1 MSTLH
6 IFSKPL
12 NYYSANQL
20 ENLIC
25 ADDRIL
31 LLGDACFA
39 NKQFKQFK
47 QFSDTLLV
55 LEEDALVRAIKLS
68 NNDTAISY
76 DEFVSLTLTSTQL
89 ITW

>member
-20 ENLIC
+20 ENLILSH
-25 ADDRIL
+25 DNVL
-31 LLGDACFA
+31 LVGDACFA
-39 NKQFKQFK
+39 KKQFRQFA
-47 QFSDTLLV
+47 DTLLI
-55 LEEDALVRAIKLS
+55 LEQDAQVRAIKLTD
-68 NNDTAISY
+68 NDKAISY
-76 DEFVSLTLTSTQL
+76 EDFVALTLSTNQS

>member
-20 ENLIC
+20 ENLILS
-25 ADDRIL
+25 DDNVL
-31 LLGDACFA
+31 LVGDACFA
-39 NKQFKQFK
+39 KKQFRQFA
-47 QFSDTLLV
+47 DTLLI
-55 LEEDALVRAIKLS
+55 LEQDAQVRAIKLTD
-68 NNDTAISY
+68 NDIAISY
-76 DEFVSLTLTSTQL
+76 EDFVALTLSTNQS

>member
-20 ENLIC
+20 ENLILS
-25 ADDRIL
+25 DDNVL
-31 LLGDACFA
+31 LVGDACFA
-39 NKQFKQFK
+39 KKQFRQFA
-47 QFSDTLLV
+47 DTLLI
-55 LEEDALVRAIKLS
+55 LEQDAQVRAIKLAD
-68 NNDTAISY
+68 NDKAISY
-76 DEFVSLTLTSTQL
+76 EDFVAITLSTNQS

>member
-20 ENLIC
+20 ENLILS
-25 ADDRIL
+25 DDNVL
-31 LLGDACFA
+31 LVGDACFA
-39 NKQFKQFK
+39 KKQFRQFA
-47 QFSDTLLV
+47 DTLLI
-55 LEEDALVRAIKLS
+55 LEQDAQVRAIKLTG
-68 NNDTAISY
+68 NDKAISY
-76 DEFVSLTLTSTQL
+76 EDFVALTLSTNQS

>member
-20 ENLIC
+20 ENLISL
-25 ADDRIL
+25 DDRVL

-39 NKQFKQFK
+39 SKQFK
-47 QFSDTLLV
+47 QFSDALLV
-55 LEEDALVRAIKLS
+55 LEEDAHVRAIKLS
-68 NNDTAISY
+68 HNETPISY
-76 DEFVSLTLTSTQL
+76 DEFVALTLTSTQL

>member
-1 MSTLH
+1 VSTLH

-20 ENLIC
+20 ENLIS
-25 ADDRIL
+25 ANDRIL

-39 NKQFKQFK
+39 NKQFKQL
-47 QFSDTLLV
+47 SDSLLV
-55 LEEDALVRAIKLS
+55 LEEDAHVRAIKLS
-68 NNDTAISY
+68 HNDTPISY
-76 DEFVSLTLTSTQL
+76 DEFVALTLTSTQL

>member
-20 ENLIC
+20 ENLILS
-25 ADDRIL
+25 DDNVL
-31 LLGDACFA
+31 LVGDACFA
-39 NKQFKQFK
+39 KKQFRQFA
-47 QFSDTLLV
+47 DTLLI
-55 LEEDALVRAIKLS
+55 LEQDAQVRAIKLTD
-68 NNDTAISY
+68 NDKAISY
-76 DEFVSLTLTSTQL
+76 KDFVALTLSTNQS

>member
-20 ENLIC
+20 ENLILSG
-25 ADDRIL
+25 DKVL
-31 LLGDACFA
+31 LVGDASFA
-39 NKQFKQFK
+39 KKQFRQFA
-47 QFSDTLLV
+47 DTLLI
-55 LEEDALVRAIKLS
+55 LEQDAQVRAIKLAD
-68 NNDTAISY
+68 NDKAISY
-76 DEFVSLTLTSTQL
+76 EDFVALTLSTNQS

>member
-39 NKQFKQFK
+39 NKQFKQF
-47 QFSDTLLV
+47 SDTLLV
-55 LEEDALVRAIKLS
+55 LEEDALVRSIKLS

>member
-20 ENLIC
+20 ENLILS
-25 ADDRIL
+25 DDNVL
-31 LLGDACFA
+31 LVGDACFA
-39 NKQFKQFK
+39 KKQFRQFA
-47 QFSDTLLV
+47 DTLLI
-55 LEEDALVRAIKLS
+55 LEQDAQVRAIKLTD
-68 NNDTAISY
+68 NDKAISY
-76 DEFVSLTLTSTQL
+76 EDFVALTLSTNQS

>member
-20 ENLIC
+20 ENLISL
-25 ADDRIL
+25 DDRVL

-39 NKQFKQFK
+39 SKQFK
-47 QFSDTLLV
+47 QFSDALLV
-55 LEEDALVRAIKLS
+55 LEEDAHVRAIKLS
-68 NNDTAISY
+68 HNETPISY
-76 DEFVSLTLTSTQL
+76 NEFVALTLTSTQL

>member
-20 ENLIC
+20 ENLISL
-25 ADDRIL
+25 DDRVL

-39 NKQFKQFK
+39 SKQFK
-47 QFSDTLLV
+47 QFSDALLV
-55 LEEDALVRAIKLS
+55 LEEDAHVRAIKLS
-68 NNDTAISY
+68 HNETPISY
-76 DEFVSLTLTSTQL
+76 DEFVALTVTSTQL

>member
-20 ENLIC
+20 ENLILS
-25 ADDRIL
+25 DDNVL
-31 LLGDACFA
+31 LVGDACFA
-39 NKQFKQFK
+39 KKQFRQFA
-47 QFSDTLLV
+47 DTLLI
-55 LEEDALVRAIKLS
+55 LEQDAQVRAIKLAD
-68 NNDTAISY
+68 NDKAISY
-76 DEFVSLTLTSTQL
+76 EDFVALTLSTNQS

>member
-20 ENLIC
+20 ENLILS
-25 ADDRIL
+25 DDNVL
-31 LLGDACFA
+31 LVGDACFA
-39 NKQFKQFK
+39 KKQFRQFA
-47 QFSDTLLV
+47 DTLLI
-55 LEEDALVRAIKLS
+55 LKQDAQVRAIKLTD
-68 NNDTAISY
+68 NDKAISY
-76 DEFVSLTLTSTQL
+76 EDFVALTLSTNQS

>member
-20 ENLIC
+20 ENLILST
-25 ADDRIL
+25 DNVL
-31 LLGDACFA
+31 LVGDACFA
-39 NKQFKQFK
+39 KKQFRQFA
-47 QFSDTLLV
+47 DTLLI
-55 LEEDALVRAIKLS
+55 LEQDAQVRAIKLTD
-68 NNDTAISY
+68 NDKAISY
-76 DEFVSLTLTSTQL
+76 EDFVALTLSTNQS

>member
-20 ENLIC
+20 ENLISL
-25 ADDRIL
+25 DDRVL

-39 NKQFKQFK
+39 CKQFK
-47 QFSDTLLV
+47 QFSDALLV
-55 LEEDALVRAIKLS
+55 LEEDAHVRAIKLS
-68 NNDTAISY
+68 HNDTPISY
-76 DEFVSLTLTSTQL
+76 DEFVALTLTSTQL

>member
-20 ENLIC
+20 ENLILS
-25 ADDRIL
+25 DDNVL
-31 LLGDACFA
+31 LVGDACFA
-39 NKQFKQFK
+39 KKQFRQFA
-47 QFSDTLLV
+47 DTLLI
-55 LEEDALVRAIKLS
+55 LEQDAQVRAIKLAD
-68 NNDTAISY
+68 NDKAISY
-76 DEFVSLTLTSTQL
+76 KDFVALTLSTNQS